1 MKRDHLHEIGI
12 MRAILIV
19 SIVLGHTFA
28 IYSGKSASWYMP
40 YGLQTVGIYKWLNA
54 IFIAFSLQSFV
65 FISGYLMA
73 YTERDEKVQITKF
86 IQKKIHRLLLP
97 LIIFEFAYI
106 LLINNDLSTGWGGY
120 FIICC

>member
-40 YGLQTVGIYKWLNA
+40 DGLQTVGIYKWLNA

-86 IQKKIHRLLLP
+86 IQKKIHR
-97 LIIFEFAYI
+97 
-106 LLINNDLSTGWGGY
+106 
-120 FIICC
+120 